1 MSVIG
6 RTWTTVDDSISW
18 LLEDYKQTTGVSY
31 RDLAE
36 KSGLKYSRLRDLVNR
51 VNGTP
56 TVSEFITICQLRG
69 EDPADTLRSILADT
83 PLLDD
88 EQASDDAPLTADEI
102 MTLAAN
108 TDPNRDA
115 EEETPRD

>member
-51 VNGTP
+51 ANGTP

-69 EDPADTLRSILADT
+69 EDPADTLRSILADL
-83 PLLDD
+83 PLLAD

>member
-6 RTWTTVDDSISW
+6 RTWTTVDDSISR
-18 LLEDYKQTTGVSY
+18 LLEDYKQTTGISY

-56 TVSEFITICQLRG
+56 TVSEFITICRLRG
-69 EDPADTLRSILADT
+69 DDPADTLRMILADL
-83 PLLDD
+83 PLPDD
-88 EQASDDAPLTADEI
+88 EVFE
-102 MTLAAN
+102 LAAN
-108 TDPNRDA
+108 TDPARDMEA
-115 EEETPRD
+115 GTPRD